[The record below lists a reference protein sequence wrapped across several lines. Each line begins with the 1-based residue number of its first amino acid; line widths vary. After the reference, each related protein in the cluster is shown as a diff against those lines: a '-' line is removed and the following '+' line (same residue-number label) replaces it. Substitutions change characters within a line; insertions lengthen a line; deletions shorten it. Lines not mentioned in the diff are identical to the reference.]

1 MPSQHTTVLI
11 VSDSH
16 GYLDPRL
23 ADLSR
28 RCDIAVHAGD
38 IKSGEVL
45 EALRPRSGEV
55 IAVRGNNDVAHQ
67 WQDHRR
73 AVLAGLPEQQLVDL
87 PGGRLAVEHGH
98 RIWDTRNTHARLR
111 RKYRHARAIV
121 YGHTH
126 KRVCDTDADPWVLNP
141 GASGWIRNHGGP
153 SCLVL
158 TASRRHW
165 RLQELAFAA
174 RSGASC
180 TS

>member
-1 MPSQHTTVLI
+1 MPSQRTTVLI

-38 IKSGEVL
+38 IMSGEVL

-55 IAVRGNNDVAHQ
+55 IAVRGNNDVAHK
-67 WQDHRR
+67 WQDNRR
-73 AVLAGLPEQQLVDL
+73 AALAGLPEQQLVDL

-98 RIWDTRNTHARLR
+98 RIWDARNTHARLR

-126 KRVCDTDADPWVLNP
+126 KRVCDTGADPWVLNP
-141 GASGWIRNHGGP
+141 GASGRIRNHGGP

-174 RSGASC
+174 GSGAGC